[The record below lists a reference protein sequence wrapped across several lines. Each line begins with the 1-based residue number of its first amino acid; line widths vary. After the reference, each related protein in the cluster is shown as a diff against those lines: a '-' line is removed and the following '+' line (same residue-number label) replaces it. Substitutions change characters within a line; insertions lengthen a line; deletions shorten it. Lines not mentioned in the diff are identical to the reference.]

1 MAIAPTLSP
10 AAIAVNRFGL
20 GARPGEPLPGDPRG
34 WLIEQADPRRSAWQP
49 MPPALNGQ
57 PSSAALAAQFAE
69 RQRALHDASD
79 ADKPAVRKHYGE
91 QIRDVYRNAV
101 DARLTS
107 ALTTNTPF
115 IERLVHFWAN
125 HFAVSI
131 EKPPVA
137 MLAGSFENEAIRP
150 HVLGRFEDMLI
161 AAERHPA
168 MQIFLD
174 QARSV
179 GPDSPAAM
187 RAAARKPDNKRG
199 LNENL
204 AREVME
210 LHTLGVRSGYTQAD
224 VTEFARALTGW
235 SLGAMNANAANHPGD
250 ATPPGAFVF
259 RARLHEPG
267 ARTVMG
273 RQYPQP
279 DEAQPL
285 AVLHDLATA
294 HATARHIAYKLAR
307 HFVADTP
314 PPALVDRLA
323 DVFDST
329 GGDLPSVYR
338 ALIDAPPAWQTAPAK
353 FKTPWDWTV
362 SSLRGLGRT
371 DPQRMHAAPLL
382 AQLGQPV
389 WRPGSPAGYDDVAAS
404 WAAPDALVRRV
415 ELAQRFAARFGT
427 PAGDT
432 LDARVLAPRLLAG
445 SVSEA
450 TASAVAR
457 AESAQ
462 TALALLLV
470 SPDFLRR

>member
-1 MAIAPTLSP
+1 MAIAPQLSP

-20 GARPGEPLPGDPRG
+20 GARPGEPLPADPRG
-34 WLIEQADPRRSAWQP
+34 WLIEQADPRASAYQA
-49 MPPALNGQ
+49 MPPALNGE
-57 PSSAALAAQFAE
+57 PSSAALAAQFAD
-69 RQRALHDASD
+69 RQRALRDASD
-79 ADKPAVRKHYGE
+79 ADKPAVRKQYGE
-91 QIRDVYRNAV
+91 QIRDIYRNAV
-101 DARLTS
+101 DARVTS
-107 ALTTNTPF
+107 ALTTNAPF

-150 HVLGRFEDMLI
+150 HVLGRFEDMLV

-179 GPDSPAAM
+179 GPDSPAAA
-187 RAAARKPDNKRG
+187 RAAMRNPDNKRG

-204 AREVME
+204 AREIME

-235 SLGAMNANAANHPGD
+235 SLGAMTSNAAKNPND
-250 ATPPGAFVF
+250 PTPPGAFVF
-259 RARLHEPG
+259 RPRLQEPG
-267 ARTVMG
+267 VRTVMG
-273 RQYPQP
+273 KQYAQT

-285 AVLHDLATA
+285 AVLHDLANSPATA
-294 HATARHIAYKLAR
+294 HHVAEKLAR

-323 DVFDST
+323 RVFSDT

-338 ALIDAPPAWQTAPAK
+338 ALADAPEAWPSAPAK

-362 SSLRGLGRT
+362 SSLRGLGRI
-371 DPQRMHAAPLL
+371 DLQGVRAAPLL
-382 AQLGQPV
+382 TQLGQQV
-389 WRPGSPAGYDDVAAS
+389 WRPGSPAGYDDIAAS

-415 ELAQRFAARFGT
+415 ELAQRFAAR
-427 PAGDT
+427 AGDR
-432 LDARVLAPRLLAG
+432 LDARTLGPQLLPGAL
-445 SVSEA
+445 SDA
-450 TASAVAR
+450 TASAVSR
-457 AESAQ
+457 AESAP

>member
-1 MAIAPTLSP
+1 MAQAPQFSP

-20 GARPGEPLPGDPRG
+20 GARPGEPLPDDPRG
-34 WLIEQADPRRSAWQP
+34 WLAAQADPQRSLYRP
-49 MPPALNGQ
+49 LPAALSGQ

-69 RQRALHDASD
+69 RQRAIRDASD
-79 ADKPAVRKHYGE
+79 ADKPAVRKQYAE
-91 QIRDVYRNAV
+91 QIRDVYRSAV
-101 DARLTS
+101 DARVTS
-107 ALTTNTPF
+107 ALTAPAPF

-150 HVLGRFEDMLI
+150 HVLGRFEDMLV

-174 QARSV
+174 QPRSV
-179 GPDSPAAM
+179 GPDSPAAE
-187 RAAARKPDNKRG
+187 RAAMRDPGARRG

-204 AREVME
+204 AREIME

-235 SLGAMNANAANHPGD
+235 SLGAMTASAASTPNNSNDPALPGQ
-250 ATPPGAFVF
+250 FVF
-259 RARLHEPG
+259 RPRLHEPG
-267 ARTVMG
+267 VRTVMG
-273 RQYPQP
+273 RQYAQAN
-279 DEAQPL
+279 EAQPL

-294 HATARHIAYKLAR
+294 RATAHHVAEKLAR

-314 PPALVDRLA
+314 PPVLVDRLA
-323 DVFDST
+323 DVFSDT

-338 ALIDAPPAWQTAPAK
+338 ALVDAPDAWPASPAK
-353 FKTPWDWTV
+353 FKTPWDWTL
-362 SSLRGLGRT
+362 SALRGLGRT
-371 DPQRMHAAPLL
+371 DLQGVRAAPLL
-382 AQLGQPV
+382 TQLGQQI

-415 ELAQRFAARFGT
+415 ELAQRFAARM
-427 PAGDT
+427 GDT
-432 LDARVLAPRLLAG
+432 LDARALGPQLLAG
-445 SVSEA
+445 SLSDA

-457 AESAQ
+457 AESAP

>member
-1 MAIAPTLSP
+1 MAIVPQLSP

-20 GARPGEPLPGDPRG
+20 GARPGEPLPADPRG
-34 WLIEQADPRRSAWQP
+34 WLAEQADPKKSAYQP
-49 MPPALNGQ
+49 MPPALSNQ
-57 PSSAALAAQFAE
+57 PASAALAAQFAE
-69 RQRALHDASD
+69 RQRALRDASD
-79 ADKPAVRKHYGE
+79 ADRPAVRKQYGE
-91 QIRDVYRNAV
+91 QVRDIYRGAV
-101 DARLTS
+101 DARVTS
-107 ALTTNTPF
+107 ALTTSTPF

-150 HVLGRFEDMLI
+150 HVLGRFEDMLV

-179 GPDSPAAM
+179 GPDSPAAE
-187 RAAARKPDNKRG
+187 RAAMRDPEHKRG

-204 AREVME
+204 AREIME

-235 SLGAMNANAANHPGD
+235 SLGAMGPNAGRNPNDPTLPGQ
-250 ATPPGAFVF
+250 FVF
-259 RARLHEPG
+259 RPNLHEPG
-267 ARTVMG
+267 VRTVMG
-273 RQYPQP
+273 KQYAQSN
-279 DEAQPL
+279 EAQPL
-285 AVLHDLATA
+285 AVLHDLASARATA
-294 HATARHIAYKLAR
+294 HHVAEKLAR

-323 DVFDST
+323 NVFSDT

-338 ALIDAPPAWQTAPAK
+338 AMVESPDAWPASPAK

-371 DPQRMHAAPLL
+371 DLQGVRAAPLL
-382 AQLGQPV
+382 TQLGQQV

-415 ELAQRFAARFGT
+415 ELAQRFAART
-427 PAGDT
+427 GDT
-432 LDARVLAPRLLAG
+432 LDARALGPQLLAG
-445 SVSEA
+445 SLSDA
-450 TASAVAR
+450 TASAVSR
-457 AESAQ
+457 AESAP